1 MTTRIAILGQSNSIL
16 KEGFF
21 NKFLDRHQPIEVVSM
36 GRVGAS
42 PSLLGPYF
50 AGSSF
55 FRNAEFCIVDMCA
68 IDFSLLSAG
77 AIGLYDVVKWIEW
90 IGHSAKRSGCE
101 PIFVCI
107 PVSNVEYSKNLIS
120 NCISVFE
127 RNEWFYLDVR
137 DCITWLLKDGTR
149 RPADL
154 YKDPSHPG
162 VELSELVADSL
173 QELIDEIRA
182 MPMIEVDR
190 MFPITRFDVINLQ
203 DRLPAPFANY
213 KTSLIEFRGVRLE
226 RGKTY
231 ELKVG
236 SISALSGMMLNSAA
250 CKGVLELEG
259 DRKFYKNLR
268 LRAYHPTPF
277 EMRLVPVCKPL
288 RDGKGTIA
296 FTVVDGTAVESD
308 TTFHSVKAPE
318 DDLGFV
324 EASEIIVE
332 RGYDLLTYRST
343 RPANGQMTR
352 WTPKSASKLAQV
364 SWE

>member
-21 NKFLDRHQPIEVVSM
+21 NKFLDRHQPVEVVSM

-50 AGSSF
+50 AGRSF
-55 FRNAEFCIVDMCA
+55 FRNAEFCIIDMCA
-68 IDFSLLSAG
+68 IDYSLLSAG

-90 IGHSAKRSGCE
+90 IGHSAKKNGCE

-107 PVSNVEYSKNLIS
+107 PVSTVELSKHLIS

-137 DCITWLLKDGTR
+137 DCITHLLEDGTR
-149 RPADL
+149 RPESL

-162 VELSELVADSL
+162 VELSELIADSL
-173 QELIDEIRA
+173 KELISAIRA

-190 MFPITRFDVINLQ
+190 MFPIARFDVINLQ
-203 DRLPAPFANY
+203 DRLAAPPANY

-236 SISALSGMMLNSAA
+236 SISALSGMLLNSAA
-250 CKGVLELEG
+250 CKGVLEIEG

-268 LRAYHPTPF
+268 LRAYHPTNF
-277 EMRLVPVCKPL
+277 EARLVPICKPL
-288 RDGKGTIA
+288 RDGEGAIA
-296 FTVVDGTAVESD
+296 LTVADGAPIESD
-308 TTFHSVKAPE
+308 TTFHSVKTPE

-332 RGYDLLTYRST
+332 RGYDLFTYRSR
-343 RPANGQMTR
+343 RPANGHMTR
-352 WTPKSASKLAQV
+352 WTPKSANKLAQV
-364 SWE
+364 IWE

>member
-1 MTTRIAILGQSNSIL
+1 MRIAILGQSNSIL

-21 NKFLDRHQPIEVVSM
+21 NKFLDRHQPIDVVST

-50 AGSSF
+50 ADRAF

-90 IGHSAKRSGCE
+90 IGHSAKRNGCE

-107 PVSNVEYSKNLIS
+107 PVSTVEYSKHLIS

-137 DCITWLLKDGTR
+137 DCIAQLLEGGTG
-149 RPADL
+149 RPETL

-162 VELSELVADSL
+162 VELSELIADSL
-173 QELIDEIRA
+173 KELIDEIRA
-182 MPMIEVDR
+182 MPMVAVDR
-190 MFPITRFDVINLQ
+190 MFPITRFEVINLQ
-203 DRLPAPFANY
+203 DRLAAPVANY

-226 RGKTY
+226 RGKSY
-231 ELKVG
+231 ELKLG
-236 SISALSGMMLNSAA
+236 GISALSGMMLNSAA
-250 CKGVLELEG
+250 CKGVLEIEG
-259 DRKFYKNLR
+259 DRKFNKNLR
-268 LRAYHPTPF
+268 LRAYHPTPV
-277 EMRLVPVCKPL
+277 EVRLVPICKPL
-288 RDGKGTIA
+288 RDADGTIA
-296 FTVVDGTAVESD
+296 LTVVDGAATESD
-308 TTFHSVKAPE
+308 TTFHSTKAPE

-324 EASEIIVE
+324 EASEIMVE
-332 RGYDLLTYRST
+332 RGYDLFTYGSR
-343 RPANGQMTR
+343 RPANGQMLR
-352 WTPKSASKLAQV
+352 WAPKSARKLAQV
-364 SWE
+364 SWER